1 MKRQDSSKIPK
12 RISAIKFSLM
22 SPDEIRRMSAVEVK
36 TADTYKDDGHAYHQ
50 GLMDPKM
57 GVIEPGIRCDTCG
70 NKHDDCPSHFGHIQL
85 ELPVMHVGF
94 TNLVRNCLK
103 ATCNSCNR
111 VLLHEVAGT
120 HPVDE
125 EKSEQDYYRS
135 KVLDIIVKHG
145 VGSTEFKKIIKEIEK
160 LCCHKKRMVCM
171 HCGEEQGKIMLD
183 KPTGFKEKKEDK
195 SEHKLNARDVR
206 EWLEG
211 IPGSDLL
218 FIGMDKDSSRPEW
231 TIMRVLPV
239 PPITVRPSITLDSG
253 DRSEDDLTH
262 KLVDVLR
269 INQRLRENRDQGAPQ
284 LIVEDLWE
292 LLQYHITT
300 YFNNQTSGIPPARHR
315 SGRPLKTLT
324 QRLKGKEGRFR
335 SNLSGKRVN
344 FCARSVISPDPCL
357 GINEVGVPRR
367 VAKELTVPVRVT
379 SRNREQL
386 RQMILR
392 GPDVHPGV
400 NYIVRGDSHR
410 VRITDR
416 TKFIWSGFR
425 CHNPECHGGDIERD
439 EPYPGRS
446 PALNSVL
453 PAPNFL
459 PGLEIVEEKIRKPD
473 GTIETIGWKPD
484 LESTIHNLRGEDEN
498 GNSLPEGDANAI
510 IHYRWEFE
518 HNHPD
523 EEFPEQLHVICP
535 HCGSPVA
542 EESEERTPV
551 EDRLSTV
558 DWEERKPKPGMVV
571 ERHLIDGDVTIF
583 NRQPSLHRMS
593 MMVHEVRVMKGKT
606 FRFNLAVCT
615 PYNADF
621 DGDEMNLHVIQSE
634 EARAE
639 AKILMRVQEHIL
651 SPRYGGSV
659 IGGIHDHITGAFL
672 LTHGDRI
679 IPKHQALQVLGTIS
693 WTGELPKLVKDDD
706 GVPGYIGREL
716 LNLLIP
722 SGISLRFKSRSKED
736 VVVVDGE
743 ILSGTIDKNGIGAE
757 DGHLLDA
764 VVQTHGPTRG
774 AKFINDMTRFTIA
787 ICSTLGFTTGI
798 DDEDLPKEA
807 RAKIAELNVSA
818 KTQVAVELGKFG
830 KGGKGQLLN
839 LVMACDKCN
848 THAYDSHEVV
858 YDATAAEWSEGEA
871 SGPKMVFGPDISS
884 KPQPSQV
891 YREKPEKCPNSDCE
905 YNQGSKTKAKSVKFV
920 EHASHGKTQ
929 KFTYESRPG
938 RTPLETLEENIMKI
952 LDSARS
958 QSGEVA
964 KDFLVGDNA
973 AVMMAV
979 SGARGS
985 MENLSMMAGSIGQ
998 TRVRGQR
1005 LERGYQDRVLPHFRR
1020 MAKGA
1025 QEKGFVTSSFKRGLE
1040 PTEFFMLSISG
1051 RESLVDT
1058 AVRTSKS
1065 GYMQRRLIN
1074 AMDDLKVHSDVPH
1087 SVRNTADRIIQ
1098 FSYGEDKI
1106 DPTRSVKGSAVN
1118 IQMVL
1123 DNALGGDK

>member
-22 SPDEIRRMSAVEVK
+22 APDEIRRMSAVEVK

-103 ATCNSCNR
+103 ATCNTCNK
-111 VLLHEVAGT
+111 VLLQEQEGT
-120 HPVDE
+120 HPNDN
-125 EKSEQDYYRS
+125 EKSEQDYYRD
-135 KVLDIIVKHG
+135 KVHDIIIKHG
-145 VGSTEFKKIIKEIEK
+145 VGSTEFKKTIKEIEK

-195 SEHKLNARDVR
+195 SEHKLNARDIR

-211 IPGSDLL
+211 IPNNDLI
-218 FIGMDKDSSRPEW
+218 FIGMDKESSRPEW

-357 GINEVGVPRR
+357 GINDVGVPRR

-459 PGLEIVEEKIRKPD
+459 PGLEIVEEKIRKTD
-473 GTIETIGWKPD
+473 GTVETIGWKPD
-484 LESTIHNLRGEDEN
+484 LESTILNLRGEDED
-498 GNSLPEGDANAI
+498 GNNLPDGDARAVI
-510 IHYRWEFE
+510 LHRWEFE

-523 EEFPEQLHVICP
+523 EEFPEHLQVICP
-535 HCGSPVA
+535 HCGSPHS
-542 EESEERTPV
+542 EETEERTQV
-551 EDRLSTV
+551 EDRLSTI
-558 DWEERKPKPGMVV
+558 DLDGNPKPGMVV

-593 MMVHEVRVMKGKT
+593 MMVHEVRVMEGKT

-672 LTHGDRI
+672 VTHGDRI
-679 IPKHQALQVLGTIS
+679 IPKHLAMQVLGTID
-693 WTGELPKLVKDDD
+693 WTGELPKPVKDDD
-706 GVPGYIGREL
+706 GVAGYMGREL

-722 SGISLRFKSRSKED
+722 AGVSLRFKSRSKED
-736 VVVVDGE
+736 VVVIDGN
-743 ILSGTIDKNGIGAE
+743 IVSGTIDKNGIGAE
-757 DGHLLDA
+757 DGRLLDA
-764 VVQTHGPTRG
+764 VVQTHGSTRG

-787 ICSTLGFTTGI
+787 ICSVLGFTTGI
-798 DDEDLPKEA
+798 DDEDLPAEA
-807 RAKIAELNVSA
+807 RSQIAQLNVDA
-818 KTQVAVELGKFG
+818 KTRVDVELVKFG
-830 KGGKGQLLN
+830 KGGKGEMLN
-839 LVMACDKCN
+839 LKMICDKCD
-848 THAYDSHEVV
+848 THAYDSHEVE
-858 YDATAAEWSEGEA
+858 YDSTTKEMSEG
-871 SGPKMVFGPDISS
+871 KVVVKPD
-884 KPQPSQV
+884 
-891 YREKPEKCPNSDCE
+891 KCSNRDCE
-905 YNQGSKTKAKSVKFV
+905 YNQGSKTKSKSVKFV
-920 EHASHGKTQ
+920 KHAAHGKTQ

-958 QSGEVA
+958 KSGEVA

-1025 QEKGFVTSSFKRGLE
+1025 QEKGFVASSFKRGLE

-1074 AMDDLKVHSDVPH
+1074 AMDDLKVHSDEPH

-1098 FSYGEDKI
+1098 FSYGEDTI

-1123 DNALGGDK
+1123 DNALGGGK